1 MDWEFFILL
10 LGCLYLLALI
20 AFPVFLEKI
29 PRIWRLAAYAGFCAG
44 NVFVAWGFHSLQIL
58 GRNIS
63 SGLRASEFF
72 KTLQTQLSSGNFTE
86 GLLELPG
93 VGFGIFL
100 SLLAVTAIIAIAFS
114 SAAGLTLWRL
124 WRHPLRLNIEQT
136 SDGLKWRGSAL
147 AAELTMPDGVFEQL
161 VVWRTAPSVQEMR
174 KTP

>member
-1 MDWEFFILL
+1 MQR
-10 LGCLYLLALI
+10 G
-20 AFPVFLEKI
+20 
-29 PRIWRLAAYAGFCAG
+29 
-44 NVFVAWGFHSLQIL
+44 
-58 GRNIS
+58 GRV
-63 SGLRASEFF
+63 L
-72 KTLQTQLSSGNFTE
+72 
-86 GLLELPG
+86 
-93 VGFGIFL
+93 V
-100 SLLAVTAIIAIAFS
+100 AVTAIIAIAFS